1 MNETQTHFVASC
13 PYCSAQL
20 KIRRGFVG
28 QQVQCKHCNETFVAN
43 AANGPAAGAS
53 GEEDAVRPL
62 PPASPPERVV
72 VKCPNCQAALSI
84 RRVYLGRQV
93 RCKQCDEVFL
103 ASDSAAAVAPP
114 PEARRDRNGDA
125 AEHAA
130 LEAELDR
137 QRQEAG
143 QLRETLARTTTE
155 LDAIRAHLGEIAPVA
170 VRPLFEERASLL
182 AEIDR
187 LRDEVESLIE
197 ERSARDRSAG
207 ECEQNREEELAAARA
222 EVDRLTGLV
231 TQREQDM
238 EAARAERDRLGIE
251 RQRAQDEA
259 AHLRATLAERDRAFR
274 DEGARISDEA
284 NQLRIERDRLQSEVE
299 EMRRS
304 LKDLENTH
312 REELV
317 RRDDQLQQAGE
328 QVRGREDL
336 LAERDQ
342 LLDQIQD
349 LRRSLDEA
357 EQRRLEEIGLCD
369 ADRAAV
375 AEQRR
380 KLQERQEAAE
390 KSGTELREQN
400 QQLQAELDRFR
411 SSLPALTSDDELQAA
426 RAEIESLKRKL
437 DLADRLEREMAGI
450 LAGMGI
456 RVRRL

>member
-1 MNETQTHFVASC
+1 MNEAQTHFVASC

-20 KIRRGFVG
+20 KIRREFVG
-28 QQVQCKHCNETFVAN
+28 QQVQCKHCKETFVAG
-43 AANGPAAGAS
+43 AAAGPAAEAP
-53 GEEDAVRPL
+53 GEGDAVRPL
-62 PPASPPERVV
+62 PPAPQTERVLV
-72 VKCPNCQAALSI
+72 TCPNCQAALSI

-93 RCKQCDEVFL
+93 RCKQCDGVFL

-125 AEHAA
+125 AARAA

-143 QLRETLARTTTE
+143 QLQEALARTTTE
-155 LDAIRAHLGEIAPVA
+155 LEAIRAHLGEIAPVA
-170 VRPLFEERASLL
+170 VRPLFEERASLI

-187 LRDEVESLIE
+187 LRDEVEALSD

-207 ECEQNREEELAAARA
+207 ERERHDEEGLGAALA

-231 TQREQDM
+231 KQGELDM
-238 EAARAERDRLGIE
+238 EAARAERDRLGVD
-251 RQRAQDEA
+251 RQRALDEA
-259 AHLRATLAERDRAFR
+259 AHLRASLVESEQATR
-274 DEGARISDEA
+274 DEGNRLRDEA
-284 NQLRIERDRLQSEVE
+284 NQFRSDRDRLRSEVE
-299 EMRRS
+299 ELRQS
-304 LKDLENTH
+304 LKDLERTH
-312 REELV
+312 REELL

-328 QVRGREDL
+328 QARGREDL
-336 LAERDQ
+336 LAERDR
-342 LLDQIQD
+342 LLDQIED

-375 AEQRR
+375 EEQRR
-380 KLQERQEAAE
+380 QHQERQEAAE
-390 KSGTELREQN
+390 QSAMELREQN

-411 SSLPALTSDDELQAA
+411 SSLPTLASDDELQAA
-426 RAEIESLKRKL
+426 RAEIESLNRKL